1 MHRSSVTP
9 SRRWPR
15 LFAVSG
21 CLLPSL
27 LAASVFASPIA
38 AASGKDVGMVAPLGL
53 IGGLFDFLVNPNGAF
68 LMLMI
73 GGIGIYLE
81 LSHPGAIAPGVV
93 GAIALVLFLLAA
105 AVLPINLVGLLLIGI
120 AFVFL
125 VLDVRLPSH
134 GVLTVGALISLVL
147 GALLAFDDTGVPS
160 AATLNPLVL
169 AAMTL
174 CVAAISGTVLLGLIR
189 SRRRPVT
196 TGKEAMI
203 GQVATVTE
211 ALTPAGQ
218 VKLQGEIWAAKNFLA
233 PGEVIEAGQRVR
245 VMAVKGLTLYVA
257 PLSPPDLRHI
267 VKAEEHLQ
275 LD

>member
-1 MHRSSVTP
+1 MRRSSATP
-9 SRRWPR
+9 GHRWPR
-15 LFAVSG
+15 LLATFGTV
-21 CLLPSL
+21 LPLL
-27 LAASVFASPIA
+27 LAAGVFASPPA
-38 AASGKDVGMVAPLGL
+38 AAAGTYVGVIAPLGL
-53 IGGLFDFLVNPNGAF
+53 IGGLFDFLVNPNVAF
-68 LMLMI
+68 MLLML

-125 VLDVRLPSH
+125 ILDARLPSH
-134 GVLTVGALISLVL
+134 GVLTIGALISLVL
-147 GALLAFDDTGVPS
+147 GALLAFNDTGVPG
-160 AATLNPLVL
+160 AASLNPLVL

-174 CVAAISGTVLLGLIR
+174 CVAAISGTVLLGVIR
-189 SRRRPVT
+189 SRRLPVT

-203 GQVATVTE
+203 GQMATVTE
-211 ALTPAGQ
+211 SLTPTGR
-218 VKLQGEIWAAKNFLA
+218 VTLQGEDWAAKNFLA
-233 PGEVIEAGQRVR
+233 PGEPIEAGQRVR

>member
-1 MHRSSVTP
+1 MRRSSLTP
-9 SRRWPR
+9 SHRWPR

-21 CLLPSL
+21 CLLSSL
-27 LAASVFASPIA
+27 LAVGVFASPVA
-38 AASGKDVGMVAPLGL
+38 AASGTSVSVIAPLGL
-53 IGGLFDFLVNPNGAF
+53 LGGLFDFLVNPNAAF
-68 LMLMI
+68 MLLMI
-73 GGIGIYLE
+73 GGIGAYLE
-81 LSHPGAIAPGVV
+81 LSHPGAIVPGVV

-134 GVLTVGALISLVL
+134 GVLTIGALISLVL
-147 GALLAFDDTGVPS
+147 GALLAFDDTGVPG
-160 AATLNPLVL
+160 AASLNPLVL
-169 AAMTL
+169 AVMTL

-196 TGKEAMI
+196 TGKEGMI
-203 GQVATVTE
+203 GQVAMVTE
-211 ALTPAGQ
+211 ALTPTGQ

-257 PLSPPDLRHI
+257 PLSPPDLRR
-267 VKAEEHLQ
+267 VVQAEEHLQ

>member
-1 MHRSSVTP
+1 MRRSSITP
-9 SRRWPR
+9 SHRWPR

-21 CLLPSL
+21 CLLSSL
-27 LAASVFASPIA
+27 LAVGVFASPVV
-38 AASGKDVGMVAPLGL
+38 AASGTSVSVIAPLGL
-53 IGGLFDFLVNPNGAF
+53 LGGLFDFLVNPNAAF
-68 LMLMI
+68 MLLMI

-134 GVLTVGALISLVL
+134 GVLTIGALISLVL
-147 GALLAFDDTGVPS
+147 GALLAFDDTGVPG

-196 TGKEAMI
+196 TGKEGMI

-211 ALTPAGQ
+211 ALSPTGQ